1 VVRGAW
7 WALFFGASVHVHVS
21 DVISVPVSAPVCS
34 SVSARVD
41 VDEEDDEVWGDWGG
55 EMSVEEEGQ
64 AALAIAQVF
73 GEFSAR
79 R

>member
-64 AALAIAQVF
+64 AALA
-73 GEFSAR
+73 AR
-79 R
+79 RKLSEHLRNR